1 MKKVIEKINE
11 FEKNGIKDVQLIAL
25 VSETSAEVVFYGII
39 DGVRYQSNNMVE
51 EGKIES
57 DVIDGFYNEIVELV
71 RGDKQFDSE
80 KMNIIKADS
89 DRCKVAYDEKKCKT
103 YRIIKEWEKN
113 LL

>member
-11 FEKNGIKDVQLIAL
+11 FEKKGINDIQLLAL
-25 VSETSAEVVFYGII
+25 VSETSAEVVFYGIV

-57 DVIDGFYNEIVELV
+57 DVIDGFYDEIVELV
-71 RGDKQFDSE
+71 RTDKKFDSG

-89 DRCKVAYDEKKCKT
+89 DRCKVDYDEKKCKT
-103 YRIIKEWEKN
+103 FKIIKEWEKS
-113 LL
+113 L

>member
-11 FEKNGIKDVQLIAL
+11 FEKKGINDIQLLAL
-25 VSETSAEVVFYGII
+25 ISETSAEVVFYGIV

-57 DVIDGFYNEIVELV
+57 DVIDGFYDEIVELV
-71 RGDKQFDSE
+71 RTDKKFDSG

-89 DRCKVAYDEKKCKT
+89 DRCKVDYDEKKCKT
-103 YRIIKEWEKN
+103 FKIIKEWEKS
-113 LL
+113 L